1 MTECPHR
8 DAATEESVNESTDS
22 EREKEP
28 DESIVYFQ
36 KQLAGIEKQVDQII
50 ECGSTCR
57 E

>member
-1 MTECPHR
+1 MAECPHS
-8 DAATEESVNESTDS
+8 DAATEESANESTNS
-22 EREKEP
+22 EQ

-50 ECGSTCR
+50 ECVLMCR